1 MICKVGRQ
9 SLPLAPNQISPARFR
24 EPGATLGST
33 SISNE
38 VLPAVCSRKY
48 LECYTV
54 SRKHGIVIDW
64 CANATSEP
72 CAKTDQYTWSGNVCK
87 ANAQT
92 CNPIE
97 QMSAAWTGPFKC
109 KTKIKVCD
117 GSTQGTYE
125 IDTISIGKTPP
136 RLTKRYLY
144 KQEILLSGTFAAYVG
159 LNVGP

>member
-1 MICKVGRQ
+1 MLR
-9 SLPLAPNQISPARFR
+9 SA
-24 EPGATLGST
+24 ST
-33 SISNE
+33 SKGP
-38 VLPAVCSRKY
+38 LLAVCPGKY

-54 SRKHGIVIDW
+54 SRKHGLVIDW

-72 CAKTDQYTWSGNVCK
+72 CAKTNAYTWSGNVCK

-97 QMSAAWTGPFKC
+97 QMTATWTGPFKC

-136 RLTKRYLY
+136 KLTKRYLY
-144 KQEILLSGTFAAYVG
+144 KQEILLSGDFAAYVG
-159 LNVGP
+159 FNVGP